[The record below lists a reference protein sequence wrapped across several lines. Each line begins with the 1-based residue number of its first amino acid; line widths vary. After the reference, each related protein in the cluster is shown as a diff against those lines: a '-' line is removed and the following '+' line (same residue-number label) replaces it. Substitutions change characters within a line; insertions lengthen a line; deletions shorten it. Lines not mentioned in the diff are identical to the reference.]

1 MNREI
6 ELLRNIYVV
15 LSIICYSYIL
25 SLVVRAYIFVRKSK
39 KQAKQEMFNSFNQ
52 QLGDLFTQGLVKD
65 VVDVC
70 EERLKTEPNNTT
82 ALFWIMRVSF
92 LDKHWTKV
100 NELINKIRL
109 LDPGAADGYL
119 EPYIKTINDAGLN
132 TWSYTFDIKSKL

>member
-1 MNREI
+1 MTICDLREETFMNREI

-70 EERLKTEPNNTT
+70 EERRKTYPNNATPLT
-82 ALFWIMRVSF
+82 RCVQFHC
-92 LDKHWTKV
+92 LDNNCT
-100 NELINKIRL
+100 
-109 LDPGAADGYL
+109 
-119 EPYIKTINDAGLN
+119 
-132 TWSYTFDIKSKL
+132 